1 MHIAILHVPDC
12 PNLELTRSRVSAA
25 LDQCGVEASVGEVL
39 VATPTAADE
48 LGMHGSPTIA
58 IDGHDP
64 FDHDQ
69 GRGSMSCRL
78 YWAEGRIDGAPGI
91 AELIAAIARA
101 QCQL

>member
-12 PNLELTRSRVSAA
+12 PNLDLARSRVSAA
-25 LDQCGVEASVGEVL
+25 LERTGVEAFVGDVL
-39 VATPTAADE
+39 VASPTAADE
-48 LGMHGSPTIA
+48 LGMHGSPTIK

-78 YWAEGRIDGAPGI
+78 YRTGGRLDGAPGV

-101 QCQL
+101 QCQV

>member
-12 PNLELTRSRVSAA
+12 PSLDLTRSRVAAA
-25 LDQCGVEASVGEVL
+25 LAQTGVEASVEEVL
-39 VATPTAADE
+39 VAGRREADE
-48 LGMHGSPTIA
+48 MGMHGSPTIT

-78 YWAEGRIDGAPGI
+78 YWAEGRIDGAPGV
-91 AELIAAIARA
+91 EGLIAAITRAR
-101 QCQL
+101 CQA

>member
-12 PNLELTRSRVSAA
+12 PNLDLARSRVLAA
-25 LDQCGVEASVGEVL
+25 LDQTGVEASVRVVL
-39 VATPTAADE
+39 VAGPTAADE

-78 YWAEGRIDGAPGI
+78 YWAEGRIDGAPSVE
-91 AELIAAIARA
+91 ELIAAIARA
-101 QCQL
+101 QCQV

>member
-12 PNLELTRSRVSAA
+12 PNLDLTRSRVSAA
-25 LDQCGVEASVGEVL
+25 LDQTGVEASVGVVL
-39 VATPTAADE
+39 VDGPTVADE
-48 LGMHGSPTIA
+48 LGMRGSPTIT

-78 YWAEGRIDGAPGI
+78 YWAEGRIDGAPGVE
-91 AELIAAIARA
+91 ELIAAIARA
-101 QCQL
+101 QCQA